1 MQRPEN
7 RLLTV
12 LTRKLGLSLLMS
24 FAFAITVHAQTCLTG
39 PNCDVDLRSLSLP
52 TIGRAGSTRLS
63 ILNTNSD
70 GEYPIQIVPDE
81 LAAKEFNVAIAG
93 FQNPADPN
101 RLNQVL
107 RFGWNLGLGGQRND
121 YTDAA
126 LGLEFES
133 HYVPSQGMEF
143 FEHHFAYV
151 NKSNVVYRPLSWMIN
166 KNTDDIEGAINSSK
180 FHWLSGPNGNYVQWM
195 IFKPYEIILAGPTTI
210 THGLNNHTLIKQL
223 NSAGDSFI
231 PLLYLNNA
239 DQVSVAP
246 RGNVTV
252 FGGNVGIGST
262 NPTSTLYVNGS
273 FTATGSKSALVET
286 ASYGKRKLYAVESP
300 ENWFEDFG
308 SAKLTG
314 GQVMI
319 ELDRI
324 FIETVNTEVQYHVFL
339 TPNGD
344 CTPYVT
350 QKTSLSFKVV
360 SHGEEPNCAF
370 DYRVVAKRKGYE
382 QARLEVVD
390 EAKQEAQLT
399 EIEK

>member
-7 RLLTV
+7 RLLTF
-12 LTRKLGLSLLMS
+12 LTGKLGLCLLLS
-24 FAFAITVHAQTCLTG
+24 CAFTTPVWAQACLTG
-39 PNCDVDLRSLSLP
+39 PDCDIVSRSLSLP
-52 TIGRAGSTRLS
+52 TRGRQNSIRLNM
-63 ILNTNSD
+63 LNTNSD

-81 LAAKEFNVAIAG
+81 SAAKEFNVAIAG
-93 FQNPADPN
+93 FANPADPN
-101 RLNQVL
+101 RLNQVV
-107 RFGWNLGLGGQRND
+107 RFGWNLGLGGQND
-121 YTDAA
+121 DPTDGA

-133 HYVPSQGMEF
+133 HYVPSQGNEF
-143 FEHHFAYV
+143 FEHHLAYV
-151 NKSNVVYRPLSWMIN
+151 NKSNVVYRPISWMMN
-166 KNTDDIEGAINSSK
+166 KNTDFIEGSIRSSK
-180 FHWLSGPNGNYVQWM
+180 FNWLNGAAQQWM
-195 IFKPYEIILAGPTTI
+195 VFKPYEIILNSTVI
-210 THGLNNHTLIKQL
+210 THTLNNQQWIKQL
-223 NSAGDSFI
+223 NSAGGSFI
-231 PLLYLNNA
+231 PLLYLNDA

-246 RGNVTV
+246 KGNVTV
-252 FGGNVGIGST
+252 FGGKVGIGSA

-314 GQVMI
+314 GQVII

-360 SHGEEPNCAF
+360 SHGGEPDCSV

-390 EAKQEAQLT
+390 EAKQEAQVT

>member
-1 MQRPEN
+1 
-7 RLLTV
+7 LV
-12 LTRKLGLSLLMS
+12 S
-24 FAFAITVHAQTCLTG
+24 FAFAITVHAQTCPTG
-39 PNCDVDLRSLSLP
+39 PDCDVVLRSLNLP
-52 TIGRAGSTRLS
+52 TIGREGSTRLS

-93 FQNPADPN
+93 FPNPADPN
-101 RLNQVL
+101 RLNQVIRL
-107 RFGWNLGLGGQRND
+107 GWNLALGGGRND
-121 YTDAA
+121 HTDGA

-133 HYVPSQGMEF
+133 HYVPSQGNEF
-143 FEHHFAYV
+143 FEHHLAYV
-151 NKSNVVYRPLSWMIN
+151 NKSNVVHRPLSWSIN
-166 KNTDDIEGAINSSK
+166 KNTDFIEGAINSSK
-180 FHWLSGPNGNYVQWM
+180 FHWLSGSNDNYVQWM
-195 IFKPYEIILAGPTTI
+195 VFKPYEIILNATYI
-210 THGLNNHTLIKQL
+210 THTLNDQQWIKQL
-223 NSAGDSFI
+223 NSAGNSFI

-252 FGGNVGIGST
+252 FGGKVGIGST

-314 GQVMI
+314 GQVII

-350 QKTSLSFKVV
+350 QKTSFSFKVV

-382 QARLEVVD
+382 QARLEVVE
-390 EAKQEAQLT
+390 EAKQEAQVT

>member
-1 MQRPEN
+1 
-7 RLLTV
+7 
-12 LTRKLGLSLLMS
+12 MS

-39 PNCDVDLRSLSLP
+39 PDCDVDLRSLSLP
-52 TIGRAGSTRLS
+52 TIGKQGATRLS
-63 ILNTNSD
+63 ILNTNTY

-81 LAAKEFNVAIAG
+81 LAAKEFNVAIG
-93 FQNPADPN
+93 GGSNPGDPN
-101 RLNQVL
+101 RLNQVVRL
-107 RFGWNLGLGGQRND
+107 GWNLGLGGQRDNP
-121 YTDAA
+121 TDGA

-133 HYVPSQGMEF
+133 HYVPSPGNEF

-166 KNTDDIEGAINSSK
+166 KNTDFIVGHIRSSA
-180 FHWLSGPNGNYVQWM
+180 FSWLSGSDNTQWM
-195 IFKPYEIILAGPTTI
+195 LFKPYEIILNGTVI
-210 THGLNNHTLIKQL
+210 NHTTNNQPWIQQL
-223 NSAGDSFI
+223 NSARNSFV
-231 PLLYLNNA
+231 PLLYLNNS

-252 FGGNVGIGST
+252 FGGKVGIGST

-273 FTATGSKSALVET
+273 FTATGSKSSLVET

-308 SAKLTG
+308 SGKLTD
-314 GQVMI
+314 GQVII

-324 FIETVNTEVQYHVFL
+324 FIETVNTEAPYHVFL

-360 SHGEEPNCAF
+360 SHGEQPNCAF

-382 QARLEVVD
+382 QARLEVVE
-390 EAKQEAQLT
+390 EAKQEAQVT
-399 EIEK
+399 EIEQ

>member
-1 MQRPEN
+1 MQKLEN
-7 RLLTV
+7 RSLTF
-12 LTRKLGLSLLMS
+12 LTRKLGLCLLMS

-39 PNCDVDLRSLSLP
+39 PDCDVVLRSLNLP
-52 TIGRAGSTRLS
+52 TIGREGSTRLS

-93 FQNPADPN
+93 FPNPADPN
-101 RLNQVL
+101 RLNQVIRL
-107 RFGWNLGLGGQRND
+107 GWNLALGGGRND
-121 YTDAA
+121 HTDGA

-133 HYVPSQGMEF
+133 HYVPSQGNEF
-143 FEHHFAYV
+143 FEHHLAYV
-151 NKSNVVYRPLSWMIN
+151 NKSNVVHRPLSWSIN
-166 KNTDDIEGAINSSK
+166 KNTDFIEGAINSSK
-180 FHWLSGPNGNYVQWM
+180 FHWLSGSNDNYVQWM
-195 IFKPYEIILAGPTTI
+195 VFKPYEIILNATYI
-210 THGLNNHTLIKQL
+210 THTLNDQQWIKQL
-223 NSAGDSFI
+223 NSAGNSFI

-252 FGGNVGIGST
+252 FGGKVGIGST

-314 GQVMI
+314 GQVII

-382 QARLEVVD
+382 QARLEVVE
-390 EAKQEAQLT
+390 EAKQEAQVT